1 MSPATAVDATL
12 GCSRNSNKG
21 NWRNVMS
28 KTTARQDAG
37 GVQRFSL
44 SLPPLQN
51 EALNAMAEATSLS
64 KTELVRQAVA
74 LLSITHRAREKGLK
88 LALVNDGDD
97 VVSHIVS
104 TV

>member
-1 MSPATAVDATL
+1 MDMSD
-12 GCSRNSNKG
+12 
-21 NWRNVMS
+21 
-28 KTTARQDAG
+28 TTAAHPPESV
-37 GVQRFSL
+37 VQRFSL

-51 EALNAMAEATSLS
+51 EALNAMAQATSLS
-64 KTELVRQAVA
+64 KTELMRQAVA

-88 LALVNDGDD
+88 LALVDDDDG